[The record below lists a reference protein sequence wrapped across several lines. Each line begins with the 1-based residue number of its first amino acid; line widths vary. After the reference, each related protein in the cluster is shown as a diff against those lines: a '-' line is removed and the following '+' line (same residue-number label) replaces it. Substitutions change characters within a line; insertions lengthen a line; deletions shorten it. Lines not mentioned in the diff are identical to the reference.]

1 MIVSLPR
8 AFIAFIAL
16 LARLVPLLS
25 MAVGQAQATSLLVC
39 PTVPLK
45 SASRPCERSGHHY
58 ARFTRTRVFI
68 NLSLYEEK
76 VKEVGQWGTA
86 FDLGILPCPTFNL
99 NSGAGQTSPKS
110 VSRGDVFADIHRVF
124 NRLTHLFADG
134 IKSGLLP

>member
-1 MIVSLPR
+1 
-8 AFIAFIAL
+8 
-16 LARLVPLLS
+16 

-39 PTVPLK
+39 PTVPLE
-45 SASRPCERSGHHY
+45 SASRPCKRSGHLY
-58 ARFTRTRVFI
+58 GRFTRTRVFI

-86 FDLGILPCPTFNL
+86 FVLGALPCPTSNV
-99 NSGAGQTSPKS
+99 NSGAGQTDPKS
-110 VSRGDVFADIHRVF
+110 ASRGDVFADIHRVF